1 MPDASFFNFVVEL
14 VKLGGLGIGAL
25 IFVLVFIILFRNQ
38 APDPATAKLRSQFL
52 LLGSSF
58 ALVALVASTATSLLR
73 PAVAAAAPAKFKL
86 GITLS
91 PDFGEAK
98 LPNPEFRLMPAGVP
112 VLEGQA
118 VEIGSDSTLD
128 IKVRGIVS
136 SVQALSKSSE
146 NLLQTNQQLT
156 QAVEAAI
163 RPTPPGASAPAPI
176 TLPQIQQLK
185 NSQEEIR
192 RNIVTG
198 DFNAAAIS
206 SLNTRNFAK
215 SAIKLSH

>member
-1 MPDASFFNFVVEL
+1 VPDASFFNFVVEL

-38 APDPATAKLRSQFL
+38 PADAATARLRSQFL
-52 LLGSSF
+52 IWGGSF
-58 ALVALVASTATSLLR
+58 ALIALIVSTATSLLR
-73 PAVAAAAPAKFKL
+73 PAAAAPAKFKL

-91 PDFGEAK
+91 PDFSEAK
-98 LPNPEFRLMPAGVP
+98 LPSPQFRLMPSGVA
-112 VLEGQA
+112 VQEGQA

-128 IKVRGIVS
+128 IKVKGIVA

-163 RPTPPGASAPAPI
+163 KPTPAGGTSAPAPM
-176 TLPQIQQLK
+176 TLPQIQELK
-185 NSQEEIR
+185 NSQEETR
-192 RNIVTG
+192 KRIVAG
-198 DFNAAAIS
+198 DFHAAAIS
-206 SLNTRNFAK
+206 SLKTRDFAK
-215 SAIKLSH
+215 SAIRLNR

>member
-1 MPDASFFNFVVEL
+1 VPDASFLNFVVEL

-38 APDPATAKLRSQFL
+38 PADAATARLRSQFL
-52 LLGSSF
+52 IWGGSF
-58 ALVALVASTATSLLR
+58 ALIALIVSTATSLLR
-73 PAVAAAAPAKFKL
+73 PAEAAPAKFRL

-91 PDFGEAK
+91 PDFSEAK
-98 LPNPEFRLMPAGVP
+98 LPNPEFRLMPSGVK
-112 VLEGQA
+112 VQEGQPI
-118 VEIGSDSTLD
+118 EIGADSTLD

-163 RPTPPGASAPAPI
+163 KPASAGTSAAPPI
-176 TLPQIQQLK
+176 TLPQIQELK
-185 NSQEEIR
+185 NSQEETHKKI
-192 RNIVTG
+192 IAG

-206 SLNTRNFAK
+206 SLKTRNFAR
-215 SAIKLSH
+215 SAIRLKP